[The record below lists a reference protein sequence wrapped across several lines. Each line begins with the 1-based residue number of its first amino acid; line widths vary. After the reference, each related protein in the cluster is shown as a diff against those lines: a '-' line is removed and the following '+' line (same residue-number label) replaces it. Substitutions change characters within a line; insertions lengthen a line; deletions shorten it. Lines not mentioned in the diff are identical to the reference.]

1 MEKKR
6 SKLVPEMEGMAS
18 KWYAKQRGTQSQ
30 LDGYRAAA
38 AKLGLP
44 EGTRV
49 LEVAPGPGYFAIELA
64 RRGAQVTGL
73 DVSRTFVGIASEKAK
88 QANVKVD
95 FRHGD
100 VAAMPFASGTF
111 EVIICQAAFKNFT
124 EPGRALAEMHRVLL
138 PGGVAIIEDLD
149 KEATKAE
156 IAREVDGM
164 RLNGFSAFMTRVGL
178 SGLRR
183 RAYTAAQL
191 RELAV
196 ASPFGACEVTK
207 AGIGLEVRLQKR

>member
-30 LDGYRAAA
+30 LDGFRAAA
-38 AKLGLP
+38 AKLALP
-44 EGTRV
+44 PGTKV
-49 LEVAPGPGYFAIELA
+49 LEVASGPGYFAIELV

-88 QANVKVD
+88 QANVKVG

-100 VAAMPFASGTF
+100 VAAMPFGSGTF

-124 EPGRALAEMHRVLL
+124 EPGRALAEMHRVLIA
-138 PGGVAIIEDLD
+138 GGVAIIEDLNR
-149 KEATKAE
+149 EATKAE
-156 IAREVDGM
+156 IAHEVAGM
-164 RLNGFSAFMTRVGL
+164 RLNGFNALMTRVGL

-183 RAYTAAQL
+183 RAYTAAQF
-191 RELAV
+191 RQLAA
-196 ASPFGACEVTK
+196 ASPFATCEISTV
-207 AGIGLEVRLQKR
+207 GIGLEVRLLKH